1 MDRRDVLRLIGAG
14 AALAACGDV
23 GWAGGQGGH
32 GEPFAS
38 TRPDAVSLSAAEWKK
53 HLTPVE
59 FRILRESGTE
69 RAFTGDLWDNKG
81 DGVYVCAGCALP
93 LYDSKTK
100 FKSGTGWPS
109 YWAPIGADMVA
120 ERIDG
125 TLGMVRTEL
134 LCARCGGHLG
144 HVFPDGPPPTGMR
157 HCINSFSMDFVPR
170 EHAGEVGPVRLGG
183 WDGPDRQ
190 RGADA
195 PAAAAPEGGEP

>member
-14 AALAACGDV
+14 VALAACGEV
-23 GWAGGQGGH
+23 GWAGGH
-32 GEPFAS
+32 AASSEAFAS
-38 TRPDAVSLSAAEWKK
+38 KRPDAVNLTEAEWKK
-53 HLTPVE
+53 VLTPVE
-59 FRILRESGTE
+59 FRILREAGTE
-69 RAFTGDLWDNKG
+69 RAFTGDLWDNKR
-81 DGVYVCAGCALP
+81 DGVYVCAGCGLP

-120 ERIDG
+120 ERVDG

-134 LCARCGGHLG
+134 LCGRCGGHLG

-170 EHAGEVGPVRLGG
+170 KHASEVGPVRIGG
-183 WDGPDRQ
+183 WHGPGDPPQ
-190 RGADA
+190 A
-195 PAAAAPEGGEP
+195 PAPEGGAR